1 MTDKLVIDRKMPCSP
16 KKQGWYRKWYEK
28 RVGLGLPSYT
38 LGEEIFSAVSHGV
51 TALMGIAGLVL
62 LLLFC
67 RKEALTVV
75 SCCVYA
81 VSLIIMF
88 SVSCIYHALGINK
101 GKKVFQ
107 ILDHCAIFLL
117 IGGTYTPM
125 SLIALGGIKG
135 LILGAFVWT
144 VAIVGIVLN
153 CLDLKKYSKFSMV
166 CYIIMGWSVI
176 VTVKDFYVNA
186 GGVTFAFL
194 LAGGIVYTVGAVL
207 YGMGKKIP
215 YVHSVWHIFVT
226 VAAVLQFVSV
236 FRVAV

>member
-1 MTDKLVIDRKMPCSP
+1 MTDNLMIDRKMPKSP
-16 KKQGWYRKWYEK
+16 KKYNWYKRWYEK
-28 RVGLGLPSYT
+28 RVGLNLPSYT

-51 TALMGIAGLVL
+51 TALMGLAGLIL
-62 LLLFC
+62 LLVFC

-75 SCCVYA
+75 SCCIYA

-117 IGGTYTPM
+117 IAGTYTPM

-135 LILGAFVWT
+135 ILLCAFVWA
-144 VAIVGIVLN
+144 VAVLGIVLN
-153 CLDLKKYSKFSMV
+153 SLDLKKYAKFSMA

-176 VTVKDFYVNA
+176 ITIKDFYVQA
-186 GGVTFAFL
+186 GAVTFAFL
-194 LAGGIVYTVGAVL
+194 LAGGIVYTLGAIL

-215 YVHSVWHIFVT
+215 YIHSVWHIFVS
-226 VAAVLQFVSV
+226 VAAVLQFISV

>member
-1 MTDKLVIDRKMPCSP
+1 MTDNLIIDRKMPKSP
-16 KKQGWYRKWYEK
+16 KKQNWYKTWYEK

-38 LGEEIFSAVSHGV
+38 LGEEIFSAVSHGLS
-51 TALMGIAGLVL
+51 ALMGLAGFILLLIYCRREALVL
-62 LLLFC
+62 
-67 RKEALTVV
+67 A

-88 SVSCIYHALGINK
+88 SVSCIYHSLGINR
-101 GKKVFQ
+101 GKKIFQ

-117 IGGTYTPM
+117 IAGTYAPM
-125 SLIALGGIKG
+125 SLITLPGLKGI
-135 LILGAFVWT
+135 ILCAFVWV

-153 CLDLKKYSKFSMV
+153 CLDLKKYSKLSMV

-176 VTVKDFYVNA
+176 VTIKDFYVSA
-186 GGVTFAFL
+186 GAVTFGFL

-207 YGMGKKIP
+207 YGVGKKIP

-226 VAAVLQFVSV
+226 AAAVLQYVSV